1 MDNRKNIL
9 EKALKLFYEKGY
21 DAIGVQE
28 IADAAGVT
36 KPTLYHYFGSKYGLL
51 QAVALEGYADLK
63 TGMTE
68 ATEYK
73 GDLPANLER
82 LTNYYF
88 KFCSGHEAYY
98 KLMMAMMY
106 SAKESDTYKAIQPYM
121 SEIITMMTQ
130 LFLSAGDVIG
140 NMRGR
145 QEQYSIVFFGL
156 LNSYMLYWFNKSPEE
171 RLALSE
177 HQAYELVHQFLHGIY
192 V

>member
-1 MDNRKNIL
+1 MDNRMNIL
-9 EKALKLFYEKGY
+9 EKALHLFYEKGY

-51 QAVALEGYADLK
+51 QAVAMEGYADLQ
-63 TGMTE
+63 TGMAETIQ
-68 ATEYK
+68 YQ
-73 GDLPANLER
+73 GDLQLNLER
-82 LTNYYF
+82 MTNFYF
-88 KFCSGHEAYY
+88 KFCSSHEAYY
-98 KLMMAMMY
+98 RL
-106 SAKESDTYKAIQPYM
+106 
-121 SEIITMMTQ
+121 MTQ
-130 LFLSAGDVIG
+130 LFVSAGDRIG

-156 LNSYMLYWFNKSPEE
+156 LNSYMLYWFNKSSKDRP
-171 RLALSE
+171 ALSE

>member
-1 MDNRKNIL
+1 MDNRMNIL
-9 EKALKLFYEKGY
+9 EKALQLFYEKGY

-51 QAVALEGYADLK
+51 QSVALGGYADLK
-63 TGMTE
+63 TGIAE
-68 ATEYK
+68 ATEYR
-73 GDLPANLER
+73 GDLPVNLER
-82 LTNYYF
+82 LTNFYF
-88 KFCSGHEAYY
+88 GFCSSHEAYY
-98 KLMMAMMY
+98 RLMMAMMY
-106 SAKESDTYKAIQPYM
+106 SAKESDTYRAIQPYM
-121 SEIITMMTQ
+121 SEIIAMMTQ

-156 LNSYMLYWFNKSPEE
+156 LNSYMLYWFNKSPEA
-171 RLALSE
+171 RPALSE